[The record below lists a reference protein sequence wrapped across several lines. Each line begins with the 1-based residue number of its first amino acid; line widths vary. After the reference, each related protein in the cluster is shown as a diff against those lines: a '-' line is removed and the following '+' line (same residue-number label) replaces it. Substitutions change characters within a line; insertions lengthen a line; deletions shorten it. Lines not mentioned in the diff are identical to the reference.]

1 MAIRKQAIRKQLVVG
16 LCTAVVTS
24 AGLFTLQLWYS
35 SYLDVAVIHGDRSHV
50 SMDAKLDAVRNE
62 ERAKL
67 AAGPM
72 PIDKAMEAL
81 AQRGRNA
88 FPRLVAQPSGDLSAM
103 SGWVHRPGFKPYVP
117 RPVAA
122 PAAEATALT
131 TSAGAP
137 PGSVPSTSTEGG
149 G

>member
-1 MAIRKQAIRKQLVVG
+1 MAIRKQLVVG
-16 LCTAVVTS
+16 LRAAVVTS
-24 AGLFTLQLWYS
+24 AALFTLQIWYS
-35 SYLDVAVIHGDRSHV
+35 SYLDVEVVHGDRSHV
-50 SMDAKLDAVRNE
+50 PMDEKLSAVRNE

-88 FPRLVAQPSGDLSAM
+88 FPRLAAQPSGDLSAM

-117 RPVAA
+117 RPVVA

-131 TSAGAP
+131 TSADAP
-137 PGSVPSTSTEGG
+137 PGGVPSASTGG
-149 G
+149 GG